1 LNDIQLRHQQQMD
14 GESEKYAVERRDLA
28 EKAERQSAELT
39 RKDRQ
44 LTTMENQVEAMNAQM
59 GQKSN
64 LMEQIKAETL

>member
-1 LNDIQLRHQQQMD
+1 MNDIQLRHQQQMD

>member
-1 LNDIQLRHQQQMD
+1 MD